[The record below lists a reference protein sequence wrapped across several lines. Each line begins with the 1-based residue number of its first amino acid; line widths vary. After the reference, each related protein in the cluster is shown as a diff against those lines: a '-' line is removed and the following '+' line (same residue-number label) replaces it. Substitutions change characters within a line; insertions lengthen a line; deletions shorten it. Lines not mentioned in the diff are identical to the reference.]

1 MTQLKQ
7 RDIPLTNATTKRDKP
22 FVWQRHH
29 ILDIDDFTKDEIEH
43 ILNTADIM
51 NEVLSRP
58 IKKVPALRGKT
69 VVNMFYEPST
79 RTRSSFELAAKN
91 LSADVVNL
99 NASSSS
105 TTKGESLIDTM
116 ATIEALGAD
125 IVIIRHSISGAPYL
139 AAKHLKASVIN
150 AGDGWHAHPTQALL
164 DLYTIRRHKSKIDN
178 LKVTIIGDIKHS
190 RVARSNIWGLTRMGA
205 KVTLCCPYT
214 LLPLGLD
221 NSHGRFPDVRIEPDI
236 KRALIDADVVMCLR
250 LQKERQQSGLLPSI
264 REYTNLYQLTED
276 RLKNARVDA
285 IVMHPGP
292 VNEDIEI
299 ASSVVRSSRSV
310 INEQVS
316 NGVAVRMALLY
327 LLSGRKEL

>member
-1 MTQLKQ
+1 
-7 RDIPLTNATTKRDKP
+7 
-22 FVWQRHH
+22 
-29 ILDIDDFTKDEIEH
+29 
-43 ILNTADIM
+43 
-51 NEVLSRP
+51 
-58 IKKVPALRGKT
+58 
-69 VVNMFYEPST
+69 
-79 RTRSSFELAAKN
+79 
-91 LSADVVNL
+91 
-99 NASSSS
+99 
-105 TTKGESLIDTM
+105 M

-125 IVIIRHSISGAPYL
+125 IVIIRHLMSGAPYL

-164 DLYTIRRHKSKIDN
+164 DLYTIRQHKSSLNGLKI
-178 LKVTIIGDIKHS
+178 TIIGDIKHS
-190 RVARSNIWGLTRMGA
+190 RVARSNIWGLTKMGA

-221 NSHGRFPDVRIEPDI
+221 NSRGRFPVVRIEPDI
-236 KRALIDADVVMCLR
+236 ERAVKGADVVMCLR

-264 REYTNLYQLTED
+264 REYVNLYQLTEE
-276 RLKNARVDA
+276 RLKNAKDDA

-299 ASSVVRSSRSV
+299 ASSVARGPRSV
-310 INEQVS
+310 INEQVT

>member
-7 RDIPLTNATTKRDKP
+7 REVPLTKPAARVDKP
-22 FVWQRHH
+22 SVWRRHH
-29 ILDIDDFTKDEIEH
+29 ILDIDDFTGEEIEH
-43 ILNTADIM
+43 VLSTADIM
-51 NEVLSRP
+51 NDILSRP

-69 VVNMFYEPST
+69 VVTMFYEPST

-99 NASSSS
+99 SASSSS
-105 TTKGESLIDTM
+105 TTKGESLVDTM

-125 IVIIRHSISGAPYL
+125 IVVMRHPMSGAPYL
-139 AAKHLKASVIN
+139 AAKQLKASVIN

-164 DLYTIRRHKSKIDN
+164 DLYTIRRHKGKIEN
-178 LKVTIIGDIKHS
+178 LKVTIIGDVRHS

-205 KVTLCCPYT
+205 RITLCCPYT
-214 LLPLGLD
+214 LLPLGLGN
-221 NSHGRFPDVRIEPDI
+221 NSKLFPSVHIEPDI
-236 KRALIDADVVMCLR
+236 EIALKDADVVICLR

-264 REYTNLYQLTED
+264 REYANLYQLTAE
-276 RLKNARVDA
+276 RLKNAKEGA

-299 ASSVVRSSRSV
+299 ASDVVRSSHSV
-310 INEQVS
+310 INEQVT